1 MKREDTYTIY
11 RSEAR
16 GEAVRDARNTS
27 EGKKSFIR
35 MKQKFLPGETKCSIG

>member
-16 GEAVRDARNTS
+16 GEAARDARNTS

-35 MKQKFLPGETKCSIG
+35 MKRSVSPGETKCSIG